1 MIGTEGMFE
10 GARFA
15 SPQWLAA
22 LWLLPVIA
30 AILASALVIRSL
42 RLRRL
47 ADPSMQRRI
56 SAGGGAPRA
65 IVKGVLVLGAMAC
78 VVIALARPQWNES
91 ERKITRTGRD
101 VVFLVDVSRSML
113 ARDLLPSRLAWAK
126 EQIGGVLREARGDRI
141 GLVAFA
147 GVPVVLSPLTLDY
160 GFVDIE
166 VEGLSPEIVSV
177 GGTKIGDAIRRT
189 LSEVFDNAEGRY
201 RDIILISD
209 GEDHDSFVEEAAQE
223 AAEAGVRIIAIGVG
237 DPAGATIPVGEPGME
252 RPLTFRGEVVRTR
265 LERETMERIARATPG
280 GVYLHV
286 ATDRMDLASVYND
299 LVTRARGSETDDLTV
314 VEYEEKFQWF
324 VGAALLLLVLEGL
337 IGATRRN

>member
-1 MIGTEGMFE
+1 MIGLDGMFE
-10 GARFA
+10 GARYA

-22 LWLLPVIA
+22 LWLLPLVA
-30 AILASALVIRSL
+30 AIVGAALMIRTV

-47 ADPSMQRRI
+47 ADRSMRERI

-65 IVKGVLVLGAMAC
+65 IVKSALVIGAMAC
-78 VVIALARPQWNES
+78 VIIALARPQWNER
-91 ERKITRTGRD
+91 ERTITRTGRD
-101 VVFLVDVSRSML
+101 VVFLIDVSRSML
-113 ARDLLPSRLAWAK
+113 ARDLLPSRLEWAQ
-126 EQIGGVLREARGDRI
+126 EQVSGVLREARGDRI
-141 GLVAFA
+141 GLVAFG
-147 GVPVVLSPLTLDY
+147 GVPVVVSPLTLDY

-166 VEGLSPEIVSV
+166 LEGLAPEVTPV

-189 LSEVFDNAEGRY
+189 LSEVFDGAEGRH

-209 GEDHDSFVEEAAQE
+209 GEDQESFALQAAEEAAD
-223 AAEAGVRIIAIGVG
+223 AGVRIIAIGVG
-237 DPAGATIPVGEPGME
+237 DPGGATIPVGERGME
-252 RPLTFRGEVVRTR
+252 RPLTVRGELVRTR

-280 GVYLHV
+280 GTYFHV
-286 ATDRMDLASVYND
+286 AADRMDLASVYRD
-299 LVTRARGSETDDLTV
+299 LVSRARGTETDESTV

>member
-1 MIGTEGMFE
+1 MIGLDAMFE

-30 AILASALVIRSL
+30 VILASALVVRSL

-47 ADPSMQRRI
+47 ADKSMQARI

-65 IVKGVLVLGAMAC
+65 VVKGVLVLGAMAC
-78 VVIALARPQWNES
+78 VIIALARPQWNEH
-91 ERKITRTGRD
+91 ERTITRTGRD

-113 ARDLLPSRLAWAK
+113 ARDLLPSRLEWAK
-126 EQIGGVLREARGDRI
+126 EQISGVLREARGDRI

-166 VEGLSPEIVSV
+166 VEGLAPEIAPV

-189 LSEVFDNAEGRY
+189 LSEVFDSTEGRY

-209 GEDHDSFVEEAAQE
+209 GEDQDSFVEEAAHE
-223 AAEAGVRIIAIGVG
+223 AAEAGVRIITIGVG
-237 DPAGATIPVGEPGME
+237 DPAGATIPVGEPGFE

-280 GVYLHV
+280 GAYFHV
-286 ATDRMDLASVYND
+286 ATDRMNLASVYND
-299 LVTRARGSETDDLTV
+299 IVTRARGTETEDLTI